1 MISFDGKSKTIRLD
15 TANSSYCI
23 TIAQRGYIAH
33 SYYGPKIGQDDVSYL
48 TRQMEYPFGGSDFFR
63 EKLSLLDFLPQ
74 EMPTDGLGDFREA
87 ALAITNAS
95 GNNAVELKYKSHKI
109 MEGSVKLQG
118 LPGTFDSDFSK
129 GQTLQLTAEDQ
140 TLGLTADLFYTIY
153 DDTDAIVPVST
164 APKKS

>member
-1 MISFDGKSKTIRLD
+1 MISFDEKSKTIRLD

-87 ALAITNAS
+87 ALAITNAHNHS
-95 GNNAVELKYKSHKI
+95 PLPKAILGWQDSNLRLTEPKPV
-109 MEGSVKLQG
+109 G
-118 LPGTFDSDFSK
+118 LPLADIPSIPN
-129 GQTLQLTAEDQ
+129 TL
-140 TLGLTADLFYTIY
+140 
-153 DDTDAIVPVST
+153 
-164 APKKS
+164 